1 MDLYRRNKV
10 LVKGKTQLEMRQAT
24 VSQAVEKISV
34 QVEFQ
39 KLPLTQDFLNLQF

>member
-1 MDLYRRNKV
+1 MDLYRNKV
-10 LVKGKTQLEMRQAT
+10 HVSGKTQLEIRWAS
-24 VSQAVEKISV
+24 VSQAVEQISV